1 MSAMVS
7 RKKKAAD
14 HLSTLKDACQKN
26 LPLDVRLV
34 GNQTTEIYRS
44 RFLNP
49 PENAESDTLLI
60 EAPTSRGS
68 VVLLR
73 PGQEIKLIFAYQGI
87 IHSFTTEIVSRGR
100 YQLSEEVTVRFLK
113 LQAPETLA
121 TGKIRSFYRL
131 AIPGSTP
138 LELSLGVF
146 AKQKGKP
153 QRIRARE
160 KAIITDIGGGGLG
173 FRIPEGRSLLLGVDT
188 RLSLNFHFPD
198 DEEPMRLLGRI
209 CFYLRRKD
217 LREVFF
223 GVQFIEVDS
232 GIDYKRSVDRI
243 LRYVAEKQRM
253 LLKNRI
259 NVN

>member
-1 MSAMVS
+1 MVS
-7 RKKKAAD
+7 RKKKVAD
-14 HLSTLKDACQKN
+14 HLSTLRDACQNN

-73 PGQEIKLIFAYQGI
+73 PGQKIKLIFVYQGI
-87 IHSFTTEIVSRGR
+87 IHSFTTEIVSRSR
-100 YQLSEEVTVRFLK
+100 YKLSEEVTVPSLK
-113 LQAPETLA
+113 IQVPKALA

-131 AIPGSTP
+131 AIPDSTP
-138 LELSLGVF
+138 MELSLGIL

-160 KAIITDIGGGGLG
+160 KAVITDIGGGGLG
-173 FRIPEGRSLLLGVDT
+173 FRISEGRSLLLGVDT
-188 RLSLNFHFPD
+188 RLSLSFRFPD
-198 DEEPMRLLGRI
+198 DDEPLRLLGRI
-209 CFYLRRKD
+209 CFYLRRRD
-217 LREVFF
+217 LREIFF
-223 GVQFIEVDS
+223 GVQFTEVDS
-232 GIDYKRSVDRI
+232 DLDYKRSIDRI

-259 NVN
+259 SIN